1 MSETQDWNS
10 GQGAYPSDRDT
21 WTLRM
26 EQLPP
31 AGVVPPYEIGVTHDE
46 LTTVTRHLSTRPTLD
61 EILSIC
67 TDEMGDV
74 EREIRVAWYL
84 EDPDGGETDGKF
96 AINPTGNPP

>member
-1 MSETQDWNS
+1 MTETQDWNS

-21 WTLRM
+21 WTLKIIDLSSDQR
-26 EQLPP
+26 
-31 AGVVPPYEIGVTHDE
+31 VV
-46 LTTVTRHLSTRPTLD
+46 RHLSPCPTPD

-84 EDPDGGETDGKF
+84 DDPDGGETDGKF
-96 AINPTGNPP
+96 ALKPTGGAA